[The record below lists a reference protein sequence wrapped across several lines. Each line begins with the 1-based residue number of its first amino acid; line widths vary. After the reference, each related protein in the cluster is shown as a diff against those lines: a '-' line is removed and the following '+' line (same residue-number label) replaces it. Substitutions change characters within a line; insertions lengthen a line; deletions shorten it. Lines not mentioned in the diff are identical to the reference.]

1 MSNDYLQKPLEPFSP
16 VLNNVIGKAIREDF
30 TRKRWDGDARR
41 LSLED
46 IAERFEFA
54 VSAADRRRLELE
66 GGDVGAHDD
75 FVRCVHA
82 TADAST
88 GVSMAL
94 CRPGASHV
102 PCVMGFLTCARDK
115 CEQGC
120 RALEGKGA
128 PDQPTSISRK
138 FSGGPYSS
146 SKLCDRASGSD
157 CIVGVYVKV
166 ERLDGE
172 GGLRDSWTSMAGLS
186 RTNGPAHWVLLA

>member
-1 MSNDYLQKPLEPFSP
+1 MPIPVWILHECRKHLAARLQQRMSNDYLQKPLEPFSP

-82 TADAST
+82 TADAVCH
-88 GVSMAL
+88 GVPNLDLQEVLGRAVQLLEAL
-94 CRPGASHV
+94 RP
-102 PCVMGFLTCARDK
+102 R
-115 CEQGC
+115 
-120 RALEGKGA
+120 
-128 PDQPTSISRK
+128 I
-138 FSGGPYSS
+138 
-146 SKLCDRASGSD
+146 
-157 CIVGVYVKV
+157 
-166 ERLDGE
+166 
-172 GGLRDSWTSMAGLS
+172 W
-186 RTNGPAHWVLLA
+186 